1 MPDQGIQMK
10 KLHFVLLALA
20 SASFP
25 AMAGDSGLFYLAGGA
40 TKGGAAYGIA
50 AGTDV
55 DVLEIS
61 SLNLGT
67 VNTNAS
73 VRFRGLSLI
82 QNATP
87 IKDFNLL
94 FRLGVGK
101 TTTDFVNGAQASR
114 TGISKGIIFG
124 LGGQYKFNSHLAL
137 RGEVDRLTYAASA
150 DGMSSSI
157 TYPVTASL
165 LFIF

>member
-1 MPDQGIQMK
+1 MK
-10 KLHFVLLALA
+10 KLHFVLLALM
-20 SASFP
+20 SAPLP
-25 AMAGDSGLFYLAGGA
+25 ALAGDNGLFYVAGGA
-40 TKGGAAYGIA
+40 TKGGAAYGLA

-61 SLNLGT
+61 SLNLGA
-67 VNTNAS
+67 VNPNTS

-82 QNATP
+82 QNAAP

-101 TTTDFVNGAQASR
+101 TTTDFANGAQASR
-114 TGISKGIIFG
+114 TGVSRGIIFG